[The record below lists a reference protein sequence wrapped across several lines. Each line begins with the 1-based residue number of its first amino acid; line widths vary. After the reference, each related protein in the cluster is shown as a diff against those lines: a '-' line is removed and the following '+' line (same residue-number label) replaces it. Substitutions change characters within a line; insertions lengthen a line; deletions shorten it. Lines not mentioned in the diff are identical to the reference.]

1 MGAET
6 VADSVKFAAVFLIH
20 NLYHKNHN
28 RFYYNEIRR
37 DVDEQHCTE
46 DD

>member
-6 VADSVKFAAVFLIH
+6 VADLKFATVFLFTTYIIK
-20 NLYHKNHN
+20 KNY
-28 RFYYNEIRR
+28 RLYYNEIRR
-37 DVDEQHCTE
+37 DVDEQHCTG

>member
-1 MGAET
+1 MRAET
-6 VADSVKFAAVFLIH
+6 VADCNVCCSFFIH
-20 NLYHKNHN
+20 NLYQKNHN

-37 DVDEQHCTE
+37 DVDEQHCTG